1 MSVLTPSFIRFHSA
15 PCLLLTEKKKPWSPT
30 RLHVGRKTTHD
41 NPPQDVL
48 KGKEKTHQ
56 GILRKDFTLCLK
68 ANDHNESVNL
78 TPIQYKSS
86 LISENQL

>member
-15 PCLLLTEKKKPWSPT
+15 ACLLLTEKKNPDLW
-30 RLHVGRKTTHD
+30 LGVGRKTTHD

-78 TPIQYKSS
+78 IPIQYLS
-86 LISENQL
+86 LLMS